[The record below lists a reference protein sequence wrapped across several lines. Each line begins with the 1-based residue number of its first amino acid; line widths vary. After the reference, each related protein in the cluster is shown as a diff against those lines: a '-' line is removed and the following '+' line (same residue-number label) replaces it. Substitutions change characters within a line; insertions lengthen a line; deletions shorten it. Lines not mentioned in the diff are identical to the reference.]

1 MTTRPAPKPC
11 CALPFRTPCENPVSQ
26 TFLDGRVTVEQPEE
40 GFRSGTDAV
49 LLAAAVPAV
58 SGQSALELGA
68 GSGAAGLC
76 LAARVPGL
84 VLTGV
89 EIDAALATR
98 AQGNAAANGMT
109 ARFVAADI
117 FDLPQELR
125 RDFDHVLANPPFHE
139 GGQQSPDP
147 ARARALNDAGSLSQW
162 LSTGLQRTVSGGFF
176 TAIIRADRT
185 PEALAAL
192 GHRGLHLL
200 PLWPRAGMAAKRV
213 ILLARK
219 GSRAP
224 FALLPGLV
232 LHEADGRYTHET
244 DSILRDGAA
253 LAMDGGRL

>member
-1 MTTRPAPKPC
+1 M
-11 CALPFRTPCENPVSQ
+11 SQ
-26 TFLDGRVTVEQPEE
+26 TFLDGKVTVGQPED

-49 LLAAAVPAV
+49 LLAAAVPAAP
-58 SGQSALELGA
+58 GQSVLELGA
-68 GSGAAGLC
+68 GAGAAALC
-76 LAARVPGL
+76 LLYRVPGL
-84 VLTGV
+84 ALTGV
-89 EIDAALATR
+89 EIDAGLAAR
-98 AQGNAAANGMT
+98 AQANAAANGMT
-109 ARFVAADI
+109 AQFTTGDI
-117 FDLPQELR
+117 LDLPPSLR
-125 RDFDHVLANPPFHE
+125 RDFDHVLSNPPFHD
-139 GGQQSPDP
+139 GGQQSPDV
-147 ARARALNDAGSLSQW
+147 ARARALSDAGSLSQW

-192 GHRGLHLL
+192 GQRGVHLL

-232 LHEADGRYTHET
+232 LHEADGRYTRET
-244 DSILRDGAA
+244 DAILRDGGP